1 MTELPPILS
10 GSAQQQIAALR
21 DYLVRLSQSLDTA
34 ETAVQTINSGAA
46 VSSGSAAGLTA
57 AGNRDSAAVNELR
70 ALITKTAT
78 TVKHQVDMLSQ
89 SLHEDYMAKSDFGEY
104 TEQIDALFTA
114 TARQVIESYDYEAR
128 IEAIAAAGAETER
141 HITSLR
147 GEICRGII
155 EDPGTGEIALGIA
168 IAEDLSFT
176 GETVTENGVEYF
188 RLSPGQTLGIY
199 TASGWQFWINGA
211 KKGWFDSRDAMLH
224 VGSIAIEENLRISA
238 DWMISSSGG
247 LGIRYLN

>member
-10 GSAQQQIAALR
+10 GSTQQQIAALR
-21 DYLVRLSQSLDTA
+21 DYLVRLSQSLDSAESAAQTSSITA
-34 ETAVQTINSGAA
+34 ISGAA
-46 VSSGSAAGLTA
+46 SPMAV
-57 AGNRDSAAVNELR
+57 GNRDSAAVNELR

-78 TVKHQVDMLSQ
+78 TVKHQVEILSQ
-89 SLHEDYMAKSDFGEY
+89 SLHEDYMAKSDFGEF
-104 TEQIDALFTA
+104 TEQIDMLFTA

-128 IEAIAAAGAETER
+128 IEALAAAGAETER
-141 HITSLR
+141 HITALR

-168 IAEDLSFT
+168 IAENLSFT
-176 GETVTENGVEYF
+176 GETVTENGIEYY

-224 VGSIAIEENLRISA
+224 VGSIAVEEDLRISA
-238 DWMISSSGG
+238 DWLISSSGG
-247 LGIRYLN
+247 FGIRYLK